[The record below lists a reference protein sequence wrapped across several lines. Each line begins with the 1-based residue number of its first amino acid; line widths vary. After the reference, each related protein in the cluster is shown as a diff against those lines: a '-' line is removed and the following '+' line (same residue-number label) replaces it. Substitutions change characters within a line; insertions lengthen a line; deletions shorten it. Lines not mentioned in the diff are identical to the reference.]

1 MSSSPESLPARDAHL
16 LRHALIALWWWTV
29 AASLFEWNGQS
40 LALLH
45 QGGLTHPV
53 LAHGLIAAGVLLDA
67 ALALALMFRPGRL
80 VYLACG
86 LAVIAMTL
94 TASVL
99 LSGLW
104 LHPLGPLSKN
114 LPVLAMLTV
123 LWRHPK

>member
-1 MSSSPESLPARDAHL
+1 MRNREPFSARDARL
-16 LRHALIALWWWTV
+16 MRHSLVALWGWTV
-29 AASLFEWNGQS
+29 LASIIEWNGQS

-45 QGGLTHPV
+45 QGGITRPA

-67 ALALALMFRPGRL
+67 LLAIGLMLYPRRGL
-80 VYLACG
+80 YLTCA

-99 LSGLW
+99 LPSLW

-123 LWRHPK
+123 LWRHSK